1 MDKLY
6 IINLRT
12 RKAKGTLE
20 YIVAELKRKKKSHSL
35 ELLHYN
41 SQRDEDSE
49 IT

>member
-1 MDKLY
+1 M
-6 IINLRT
+6 ISLRT
-12 RKAKGTLE
+12 RKAKGMLE

-41 SQRDEDSE
+41 RKRDEDSE